1 MYIKIDGDFKI
12 PTCNKDFKQRNV
24 AKIKEQIFN
33 SNPCYGNASSATRD
47 THGERERERE
57 REREE
62 WVVLYCK
69 NANSEN
75 KSHINAKPQQ

>member
-57 REREE
+57 RERNG
-62 WVVLYCK
+62 LSYT
-69 NANSEN
+69 
-75 KSHINAKPQQ
+75 AKMQTRKTRVI

>member
-1 MYIKIDGDFKI
+1 MKIVSDL
-12 PTCNKDFKQRNV
+12 KQRNV
-24 AKIKEQIFN
+24 TKIKDQIFN
-33 SNPCYGNASSATRD
+33 SNPCYGKASSDTRD
-47 THGERERERE
+47 THGERERE